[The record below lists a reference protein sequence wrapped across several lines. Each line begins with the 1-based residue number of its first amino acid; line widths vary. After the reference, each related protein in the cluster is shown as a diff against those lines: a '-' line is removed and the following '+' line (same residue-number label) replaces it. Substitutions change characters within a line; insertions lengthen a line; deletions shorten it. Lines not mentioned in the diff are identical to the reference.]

1 MSNKSEKALSHSDLQ
16 KLRQAGIITNEE
28 VAITVGDLIIAENV
42 VSKERR
48 ILETGNVLLESTRR
62 ILKG

>member
-1 MSNKSEKALSHSDLQ
+1 MPHKSEKPLSHIDLQ
-16 KLRQAGIITNEE
+16 KLRQAGIITSQET
-28 VAITVGDLIIAENV
+28 AIAVGDLVIAENV

-48 ILETGNVLLESTRR
+48 ILEVSSILLESTRR